1 MSGINT
7 GGMSGANINANVS
20 SSYHDMKVTGQND
33 TGNGTMKTTME
44 MMQQATFEG
53 WNFTLA
59 WAIDEGTSY
68 PYLQWQ

>member
-1 MSGINT
+1 VSGINT

-44 MMQQATFEG
+44 MMQQG
-53 WNFTLA
+53 H
-59 WAIDEGTSY
+59 I
-68 PYLQWQ
+68 